1 MCRMKNLF
9 RVLAAAALIVLAA
22 SCARETNSDSISDYF
37 RKYNLSFS
45 EATKTELSGTGNK
58 RQVNWGEG
66 DEIKYYTVSKQASA
80 ASATVNVNGSNAYVQ
95 IPRGR
100 SDEFINAVYGASQ
113 LKSSSSTADV
123 MYISS
128 PIKNAQS
135 YKSFSAAHVC
145 VAFSDD
151 IEAPNLSFHNIPA
164 VFKFTS
170 VASISKVVFYGNKD
184 EIINA
189 GKNGDLK
196 ITSSGG
202 ALSVES
208 AATGSNA
215 SNQTS
220 VTVATKGAVADFFIA
235 ILPVNFSAGITVD
248 CYDTDSELVFSLK
261 TTGALNTVSGSGAP
275 KILDLGNAQ
284 DWIASAPPTA
294 IDLGLS
300 VKWASF
306 NVGATSPDGY
316 GDYFAWG
323 ETAPKAE
330 YKWVN
335 YQLGSS
341 KNGPFSKYVLDAQY
355 GTVDHKTVLD
365 LTDDAAYVAWGGDW
379 RMPTKEE
386 VAELMNTSNC
396 TWTWTTKNGVPGY
409 KVTSRKSGYTANS
422 IFLPA
427 NGMKSGSSLSDGGIV
442 GNYWTSS
449 ISASYPYYAISP
461 FFDSSSKNSD
471 NCYRYFGLGV
481 RPVQGAV
488 VPVLSISIPETL
500 TLLTGASE
508 TLSVTVL
515 PENATFKNVT
525 WTSTDESIATVD
537 ANGKVTA
544 VAPGTATIIAYS
556 ADGGITA
563 TCVVSSIKLAE
574 SVTLDKTAVE
584 MFVGDEPI
592 TLTATILPETT
603 TDKTV
608 SWTSSK
614 TTVATVDEEG
624 RVTAVANGTAT
635 ITATAKDGSGKS
647 ATCSVTV
654 KTHVE
659 SVSLNKTK
667 LTLYEGRTA
676 TLIAT
681 VTPSTATDKSVVWS
695 SSDATVASVDQD
707 GKVTGVKVGTAVITA
722 TTVDG
727 AKTATCEVTVIETA
741 KPQAVDLGLPSGLKW
756 ASWNVGAS
764 APEEYG
770 DYFAWGET
778 QPKDNYNWSTYK
790 FGTSSSGPFS
800 KYNTSNSYGTV
811 DNKTVL
817 DPEDDAAHVNW
828 GGSWRMPTDA
838 EWTELSNNCTWTW
851 TTQNGVKGRLV
862 TSKTNGNSIFL
873 PAAGYRGGTYLT
885 NVGSYGYCWSSSLY
899 TGYPYRARY
908 VYFNSDNVDS
918 YNDSRYRGFSVRP
931 VSE

>member
-1 MCRMKNLF
+1 
-9 RVLAAAALIVLAA
+9 
-22 SCARETNSDSISDYF
+22 
-37 RKYNLSFS
+37 
-45 EATKTELSGTGNK
+45 
-58 RQVNWGEG
+58 
-66 DEIKYYTVSKQASA
+66 
-80 ASATVNVNGSNAYVQ
+80 
-95 IPRGR
+95 
-100 SDEFINAVYGASQ
+100 
-113 LKSSSSTADV
+113 
-123 MYISS
+123 
-128 PIKNAQS
+128 
-135 YKSFSAAHVC
+135 
-145 VAFSDD
+145 
-151 IEAPNLSFHNIPA
+151 
-164 VFKFTS
+164 
-170 VASISKVVFYGNKD
+170 
-184 EIINA
+184 
-189 GKNGDLK
+189 
-196 ITSSGG
+196 
-202 ALSVES
+202 
-208 AATGSNA
+208 
-215 SNQTS
+215 
-220 VTVATKGAVADFFIA
+220 
-235 ILPVNFSAGITVD
+235 
-248 CYDTDSELVFSLK
+248 
-261 TTGALNTVSGSGAP
+261 
-275 KILDLGNAQ
+275 
-284 DWIASAPPTA
+284 
-294 IDLGLS
+294 
-300 VKWASF
+300 
-306 NVGATSPDGY
+306 
-316 GDYFAWG
+316 
-323 ETAPKAE
+323 
-330 YKWVN
+330 
-335 YQLGSS
+335 
-341 KNGPFSKYVLDAQY
+341 
-355 GTVDHKTVLD
+355 
-365 LTDDAAYVAWGGDW
+365 
-379 RMPTKEE
+379 
-386 VAELMNTSNC
+386 
-396 TWTWTTKNGVPGY
+396 
-409 KVTSRKSGYTANS
+409 
-422 IFLPA
+422 
-427 NGMKSGSSLSDGGIV
+427 MKSGSSLSDGGIV

-873 PAAGYRGGTYLT
+873 PAAGYRRGTSL
-885 NVGSYGYCWSSSLY
+885 NSAGSSGSYWSSSLH
-899 TGYPYRARY
+899 TDYPYYPGDVSFDSGLVGSYDSSRY
-908 VYFNSDNVDS
+908 V
-918 YNDSRYRGFSVRP
+918 GFSVRP
-931 VSE
+931 VTE